1 MPRPSSVRTTEVLF
15 MLAEVWGAIE
25 VVSRMV
31 GA

>member
-1 MPRPSSVRTTEVLF
+1 MTRPSSVRATEVRF